1 MLQRL
6 LEDGWSPP
14 EHLDTVL
21 LGGAPAS
28 ESLLERAI
36 EQGVP
41 VSPTYGTTETASQI
55 ATARPEQVA
64 AHRGTVG
71 QPLVNTTVRILEGDG
86 DGLAAPGETGEL
98 VVSGPTVTPGY
109 LDEQR
114 TNEAFGEYGL
124 YTGDLGYR
132 DEDGRL
138 WVVGRVDDRIVSGG
152 ENVDPETVASA
163 IREHPGAADATVVG
177 LPDEEWGEVV
187 AALVVGDID
196 ADAVRAHCRERLADF
211 EVPKHIVVTD
221 TLPRT
226 PSGTVDREAVRDRL
240 REDA

>member
-1 MLQRL
+1 
-6 LEDGWSPP
+6 
-14 EHLDTVL
+14 
-21 LGGAPAS
+21 
-28 ESLLERAI
+28 
-36 EQGVP
+36 
-41 VSPTYGTTETASQI
+41 
-55 ATARPEQVA
+55 
-64 AHRGTVG
+64 
-71 QPLVNTTVRILEGDG
+71 VNTTVRVLEGDDLG
-86 DGLAAPGETGEL
+86 APGETGEL